1 MNETF
6 DETVDY
12 VDGTWI
18 WVELHNCKTKYFTER
33 AIVKAF
39 ESNDSLCTKEV
50 VDYKNRKKIRA
61 TTTLAVKLLNLFDN
75 DRLSIA
81 TKDRIV
87 ILLNRITRHN
97 KRIRKTLYAMPE
109 FMKALS
115 MKHII
120 RIQVFGDDVP
130 RNIQQFIMDNIET
143 NNTVGLLTI
152 DRDIQLSMV
161 SRLAKNIYTHNRIM
175 DYENIVFAADVMRR
189 SVTNTVL
196 GTLSDDFPL
205 HRISYNISRD
215 FYDDEGLKNIFKE
228 AVLKVYQDDPF
239 DAEAFAIL
247 HDDCGSTV
255 LETL

>member
-1 MNETF
+1 M
-6 DETVDY
+6 
-12 VDGTWI
+12 
-18 WVELHNCKTKYFTER
+18 
-33 AIVKAF
+33 
-39 ESNDSLCTKEV
+39 
-50 VDYKNRKKIRA
+50 
-61 TTTLAVKLLNLFDN
+61 LNLLGN
-75 DRLSIA
+75 DKLSIA

-87 ILLNRITRHN
+87 ILLNRITKHN
-97 KRIRKTLYAMPE
+97 KRIQKTLYAMPE

-130 RNIQQFIMDNIET
+130 RNVQQFIMDNIE
-143 NNTVGLLTI
+143 NNNSVGRLTI

-205 HRISYNISRD
+205 HRISYHISRASC
-215 FYDDEGLKNIFKE
+215 DDERLKDIYT
-228 AVLKVYQDDPF
+228 A
-239 DAEAFAIL
+239 
-247 HDDCGSTV
+247 
-255 LETL
+255 

>member
-1 MNETF
+1 MNKTNDKAVCNSVE
-6 DETVDY
+6 
-12 VDGTWI
+12 I
-18 WVELHNCKTKYFTER
+18 WSELHNCKTPYFTER

-61 TTTLAVKLLNLFDN
+61 TTTLAVKLLNLFNN
-75 DRLSIA
+75 DRLYIS
-81 TKDRIV
+81 TKDRLVIV
-87 ILLNRITRHN
+87 LNRITRHN

-120 RIQVFGDDVP
+120 RIQVFGNDVP
-130 RNIQQFIMDNIET
+130 RNIQQFIVDNME
-143 NNTVGLLTI
+143 NHNTPGNLTI

-161 SRLAKNIYTHNRIM
+161 SRLAKNIYTHSRIM

-189 SVTNTVL
+189 CVKNSVL

-205 HRISYNISRD
+205 YRISRASCN
-215 FYDDEGLKNIFKE
+215 DEGLKDLFKE
-228 AVLKVYQDDPF
+228 AILQTYQNDPF